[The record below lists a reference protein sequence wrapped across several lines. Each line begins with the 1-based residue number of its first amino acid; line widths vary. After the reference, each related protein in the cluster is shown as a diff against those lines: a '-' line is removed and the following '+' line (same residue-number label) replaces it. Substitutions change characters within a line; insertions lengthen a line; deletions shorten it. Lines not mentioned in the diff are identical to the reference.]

1 MQLLVDVRDD
11 FIPEF
16 VKFAKN
22 NNIQITENNQ
32 ELTSEQKLAIDP
44 YFFER
49 QKHLHKLVN
58 DIDSGKV
65 EMIEHNDFWHRMDK
79 HINNL

>member
-49 QKHLHKLVN
+49 QKHLHQLVDDVN
-58 DIDSGKV
+58 SGKA
-65 EMIEHNDFWHRMDK
+65 ELLSQQEYDAKMDRF
-79 HINNL
+79 LGSL